1 MFVLQT
7 AMFAPSKHDPILA
20 VFSITTLIAPT
31 TAAPLPESQEAAV
44 DTAVDNAN
52 SGWVTLD
59 PCNSGWTVSRQ
70 QSDSGDRRR
79 DNAVDFCNNGW
90 HVTGGTVSKTRPTAA
105 VVV

>member
-1 MFVLQT
+1 
-7 AMFAPSKHDPILA
+7 MFAPSKRILIPTIL
-20 VFSITTLIAPT
+20 SIAFLIAPT

-44 DTAVDNAN
+44 DNAN
-52 SGWVTLD
+52 SGWVILD

-90 HVTGGTVSKTRPTAA
+90 HVTGRTVSKTRPTAA